1 VSKFALAVL
10 ALTTLAAL
18 AGPPSAPARA
28 AGPVQA
34 AAHRGGALL
43 WPENSLLAFDNALKL
58 GADYL
63 EMDVHLS
70 RDGELVVI
78 HDPTLDRTTSGTG
91 PVRSKMLAELREL
104 HLKERGGAVTAE
116 RVPLLDEVVRL
127 AAAARRQLLVE
138 IKVDERGQ
146 RYPQIEEKVLAVLD
160 RHGMSPGTVVMAF
173 EAESWRRVHELRPAQ
188 RICALYSG
196 RTLGQM
202 GSTAEREVEAARR
215 AGVTDVGLQYG
226 LVTAEIVAQAARLGV
241 ALGAWTVNDPAAID
255 HMIQLGVGMV
265 TSDRPDLVLKAIGR
279 R

>member
-1 VSKFALAVL
+1 MSKLALVAL

-18 AGPPSAPARA
+18 AGPPASARG
-28 AGPVQA
+28 AGPVQV
-34 AAHRGGALL
+34 AAHRGGGLL
-43 WPENSLLAFDNALKL
+43 WPENSVLAFDNALKL

-91 PVRSKMLAELREL
+91 PVRAKTLAELRGL
-104 HLKERGGAVTAE
+104 FLKDRGGAITAE
-116 RVPLLDEVVRL
+116 RVPLLDEVTRL

-160 RHGMSPGTVVMAF
+160 RHGMSAGTVVRAF

-196 RTLGQM
+196 RTLAQM

-226 LVTAEIVAQAARLGV
+226 LVTADIVAQAARLGV
-241 ALGAWTVNDPAAID
+241 ALGAWTVNEPAAID
-255 HMIQLGVGMV
+255 RMIQLGVGMV
-265 TSDRPDLVLKAIGR
+265 TSDRPDLVMKAAGR
-279 R
+279 T